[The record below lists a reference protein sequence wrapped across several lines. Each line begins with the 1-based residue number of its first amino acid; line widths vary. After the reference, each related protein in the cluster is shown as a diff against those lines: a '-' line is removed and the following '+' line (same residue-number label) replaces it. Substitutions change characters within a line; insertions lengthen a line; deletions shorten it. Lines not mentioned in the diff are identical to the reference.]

1 MKRIL
6 RVTVA
11 LFVLALA
18 VLQNASP
25 IKVNAAQDLANGK
38 YTINY
43 QILYNGQPNASW
55 NSFFENP
62 ASLTAKDGALSI
74 TIKINGANQVMQ
86 KIQTESNGTYQD
98 AQVVSEDQASRVY
111 QFPVD
116 GLDQSTNVKLFMSY
130 GTHTIQLSFDENSIT
145 TVELDQPD
153 EPKPEEPGTEEPG
166 TEEPGTEEPGTE
178 EPGTEEPGTEE
189 PGTEEPGTEEP
200 GTEEPGTEEPGT
212 EEPGTEEPGTEEP
225 GTEEPGTEEPGN
237 EELADGQYTINY
249 QVLYD
254 GQPAPANW
262 AGFFQ
267 SPATLTI
274 ANGVPYISFNLGA
287 SHVITNLQ
295 SELNDVFEDVEVVSE
310 NAAEQTKLVKFQ
322 IADVNQLTNL
332 RMVMSYGSTHDVALE
347 YDVDSIQPIGNENP
361 GTEEPGGENPGTEEP
376 GTEEPGDNEP
386 APNDDVL
393 VDGEY
398 PLLLSILGVDSDT
411 ESAFAKYFADEALL
425 TVNDGEYSLQFTQV
439 TGLDTLGTIEF
450 DIAGETV
457 ALEEISRDEE
467 AGERVLSVNIEA
479 IQETY
484 VAAIEAIGAP
494 HLYPVRFVLDVSS
507 LDVEIDDDGNGQTPP
522 PITPGEDKG
531 SGSGNNNDSHL
542 PFDRND
548 NQEQPKDNQKN
559 VTNVKTGD
567 SLNYLQVG
575 IYAALLLLS
584 GFYLFRKYRLKGMG
598 M

>member
-1 MKRIL
+1 MKRLL

-62 ASLTAKDGALSI
+62 ASLIAKDGALSI

-111 QFPVD
+111 QFPID
-116 GLDQSTNVKLFMSY
+116 GLNQSTNVKLFMSY

-145 TVELDQPD
+145 TVELDQPE
-153 EPKPEEPGTEEPG
+153 EPNPEEPSTEEPGTEEPGTEGPGTEEPG

-178 EPGTEEPGTEE
+178 GPGTEEPGTEE
-189 PGTEEPGTEEP
+189 PGAEEPGTEEP
-200 GTEEPGTEEPGT
+200 E
-212 EEPGTEEPGTEEP
+212 
-225 GTEEPGTEEPGN
+225 N
-237 EELADGQYTINY
+237 EELADGQYTIKY

-274 ANGVPYISFNLGA
+274 AKGVPYISFNLGA

-347 YDVDSIQPIGNENP
+347 YDVDSIQPIGNDP

-393 VDGEY
+393 ADGEY
-398 PLLLSILGVDSDT
+398 PLPLSILGVDSDT

-450 DIAGETV
+450 DIAGEKV

-467 AGERVLSVNIEA
+467 AEERVLSVDIEA

>member
-1 MKRIL
+1 MKRLL

-62 ASLTAKDGALSI
+62 ASLIAKDGALSI

-111 QFPVD
+111 QFPID
-116 GLDQSTNVKLFMSY
+116 GLNQSTNVKLFMSY

-145 TVELDQPD
+145 TVELDQPE
-153 EPKPEEPGTEEPG
+153 EPNPEEPSTEEPG

-189 PGTEEPGTEEP
+189 PGA
-200 GTEEPGTEEPGT
+200 
-212 EEPGTEEPGTEEP
+212 EEP

-237 EELADGQYTINY
+237 EELADGQYTIKY

-274 ANGVPYISFNLGA
+274 AKGVPYISFNLGA

-347 YDVDSIQPIGNENP
+347 YDVDSIQPIGNDP

-393 VDGEY
+393 ADGEY
-398 PLLLSILGVDSDT
+398 PLPLSILGVDSDT

-450 DIAGETV
+450 DIAGEKV

-467 AGERVLSVNIEA
+467 AEERVLSVDIEA

>member
-1 MKRIL
+1 MKRLL

-62 ASLTAKDGALSI
+62 ASLIAKDGALSI

-111 QFPVD
+111 QFPID
-116 GLDQSTNVKLFMSY
+116 GLNQSTNVKLFMSY

-145 TVELDQPD
+145 TVELDQPE
-153 EPKPEEPGTEEPG
+153 EPNPEEPSTEEPG

-178 EPGTEEPGTEE
+178 EPGTEEPGTEG

-200 GTEEPGTEEPGT
+200 GA
-212 EEPGTEEPGTEEP
+212 EEP

-237 EELADGQYTINY
+237 EELADGQYTIKY

-274 ANGVPYISFNLGA
+274 AKGVPYISFNLGA

-347 YDVDSIQPIGNENP
+347 YDVDSIQPIGNDP
-361 GTEEPGGENPGTEEP
+361 GTEEPGGENPGTEET
-376 GTEEPGDNEP
+376 GKEEPGDNEP

-393 VDGEY
+393 ADGEY
-398 PLLLSILGVDSDT
+398 PLPLSILGVDSDT

-450 DIAGETV
+450 DIAGEKV

-467 AGERVLSVNIEA
+467 AEERVLSVDIEA

>member
-1 MKRIL
+1 MKRLL

-62 ASLTAKDGALSI
+62 ASLIAKDGALSI

-111 QFPVD
+111 QFPID
-116 GLDQSTNVKLFMSY
+116 GLNQSTNVKLFMSY

-145 TVELDQPD
+145 TVELDQPE
-153 EPKPEEPGTEEPG
+153 EPNPEEPS
-166 TEEPGTEEPGTE
+166 
-178 EPGTEEPGTEE
+178 
-189 PGTEEPGTEEP
+189 
-200 GTEEPGTEEPGT
+200 TEEPGTEEPGT

-237 EELADGQYTINY
+237 EELADGQYTIKY

-274 ANGVPYISFNLGA
+274 AKGVPYISFNLGA

-347 YDVDSIQPIGNENP
+347 YDVDSIQPIGNDP

-393 VDGEY
+393 ADGEY
-398 PLLLSILGVDSDT
+398 PLPLSILGVDSDT

-450 DIAGETV
+450 DIAGEKV

-467 AGERVLSVNIEA
+467 AEERVLSVDIEA

>member
-1 MKRIL
+1 MKRLL

-25 IKVNAAQDLANGK
+25 IIVNAAQDLANGK

-62 ASLTAKDGALSI
+62 ASLIAKDGALSI

-111 QFPVD
+111 QFPID
-116 GLDQSTNVKLFMSY
+116 GLNQSTNVKLFMSY

-145 TVELDQPD
+145 TVELDQPE
-153 EPKPEEPGTEEPG
+153 EPNPEEPSTEEPGTEEPGTEEPGTEEPGTEGPGTEEPGTEGPGTEEPG

-178 EPGTEEPGTEE
+178 EPGT
-189 PGTEEPGTEEP
+189 
-200 GTEEPGTEEPGT
+200 
-212 EEPGTEEPGTEEP
+212 
-225 GTEEPGTEEPGN
+225 

-274 ANGVPYISFNLGA
+274 AKGVPYISFNLGA

-322 IADVNQLTNL
+322 IPDVNQLTNL

-347 YDVDSIQPIGNENP
+347 YDVDSIQPIGNDP

-376 GTEEPGDNEP
+376 GTDEPGDNEP
-386 APNDDVL
+386 VPNDDVL
-393 VDGEY
+393 ADGEY
-398 PLLLSILGVDSDT
+398 PLPLSILGVDSDT

-450 DIAGETV
+450 DIAGEKV

-467 AGERVLSVNIEA
+467 AEERVLSVDIEA